1 MKRNVVVKFTIV
13 LEVETLKSI
22 KLENAF
28 TNSDQQDCDQ
38 QVHACMFKLDLEYT
52 VL

>member
-28 TNSDQQDCDQ
+28 TNSDQRDCD
-38 QVHACMFKLDLEYT
+38 HATSACLN
-52 VL
+52 